1 MAGLWETD
9 KHMDF
14 AKEENV
20 PFQGSADA
28 LPLNYI
34 TGCWYGLVSSYLCLQ
49 ILPNLGKGFLVTV
62 NFSTLTS
69 LLMEVNIYLC
79 SEG

>member
-20 PFQGSADA
+20 PFQGSADI
-28 LPLNYI
+28 LPLNYV
-34 TGCWYGLVSSYLCLQ
+34 TGCWYGFGKQLFVPPNS
-49 ILPNLGKGFLVTV
+49 PNLGKGFLVTV